1 MATTNCTTTVLDT
14 NEQLLSTAY
23 KIESLGKTING
34 ITTAS
39 QDSTEQGKFDL
50 SASDVPSI
58 ASMIIE
64 LSLQQQELLD
74 SPSGASTRA
83 RVQSARADEVMP
95 HFSDRSQ
102 EKCIRDSAEIAHTI
116 RALTKIHRQ
125 LGLRSDH
132 PGVSDWYNPNLD
144 SLLVNSIKLLT
155 DFQGSLL
162 SGLCDQIQHIKDDGT
177 LIVELRGCDHEY
189 E

>member
-64 LSLQQQELLD
+64 LSLQQQ
-74 SPSGASTRA
+74 
-83 RVQSARADEVMP
+83 
-95 HFSDRSQ
+95 
-102 EKCIRDSAEIAHTI
+102 
-116 RALTKIHRQ
+116 
-125 LGLRSDH
+125 
-132 PGVSDWYNPNLD
+132 
-144 SLLVNSIKLLT
+144 
-155 DFQGSLL
+155 
-162 SGLCDQIQHIKDDGT
+162 DGT
-177 LIVELRGCDHEY
+177 R
-189 E
+189 